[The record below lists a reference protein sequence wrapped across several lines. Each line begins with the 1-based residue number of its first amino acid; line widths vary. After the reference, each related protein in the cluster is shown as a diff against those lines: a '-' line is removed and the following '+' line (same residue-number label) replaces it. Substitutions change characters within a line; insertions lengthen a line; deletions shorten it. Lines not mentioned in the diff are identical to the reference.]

1 MQTLTFQ
8 LETLNRTVSFGRA
21 LGGLLKKGDLVC
33 LDGDLGAGKTTLT
46 QAIAQG
52 LDVKPQYYVSS
63 PSFNILHEYP
73 GRETLYH
80 MDFYRL
86 HNSDDVI
93 EMGLDEYFYL
103 SGVTVIEWSSKAVDI
118 LPETRLA
125 IFLKQSIEQ
134 SGRTAVCS
142 YAAEYWQAR
151 IDRLADRQD

>member
-1 MQTLTFQ
+1 MKNITFP
-8 LETLNRTVSFGRA
+8 LETLRKTASFGKA
-21 LGGLLKKGDLVC
+21 LGCLLIKGDIVC

-63 PSFNILHEYP
+63 PTFNILHEYP

-86 HNSDDVI
+86 RNSDDVI
-93 EMGLDEYFYL
+93 AMGLEEYFYL
-103 SGVTVIEWSSKAVDI
+103 SGITVIEWSNKAVDI

-125 IFLKQSIEQ
+125 IFLLQNSDQ
-134 SGRTAVCS
+134 TGRIAVCS
-142 YAAEYWQAR
+142 YSAEYWQVR
-151 IDRLADRQD
+151 IDRLPGG